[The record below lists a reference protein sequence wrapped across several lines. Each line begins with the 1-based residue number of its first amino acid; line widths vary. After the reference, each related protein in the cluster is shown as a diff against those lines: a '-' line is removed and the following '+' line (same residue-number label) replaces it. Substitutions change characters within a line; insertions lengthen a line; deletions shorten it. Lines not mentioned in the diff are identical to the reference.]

1 MDAFKD
7 GQFVLHEVKVVLNV
21 AIVDRFVLANDPKLG
36 LCDAMVFVVLF
47 THAMNLQSV
56 HMSPTS

>member
-7 GQFVLHEVKVVLNV
+7 GQFVLYKVKVVLNI
-21 AIVDRFVLANDPKLG
+21 AIVDRFMLTNNPKLG

-47 THAMNLQSV
+47 THAINLQSV
-56 HMSPTS
+56 YMSLIS